1 MYGKLVLMVGILY
14 VAKNGYYSCITLS
27 YNYIQK
33 VSGCNRGIYFS
44 VLRNSMVKIVT
55 QLYYNYHRV
64 QCGPTTFVGISVQN
78 KETNLG
84 VLGGAPP
91 ENFGIFEL
99 PRSVLKLFQAIPSS

>member
-1 MYGKLVLMVGILY
+1 
-14 VAKNGYYSCITLS
+14 
-27 YNYIQK
+27 
-33 VSGCNRGIYFS
+33 
-44 VLRNSMVKIVT
+44 MVKIVT

-99 PRSVLKLFQAIPSS
+99 PRSVL